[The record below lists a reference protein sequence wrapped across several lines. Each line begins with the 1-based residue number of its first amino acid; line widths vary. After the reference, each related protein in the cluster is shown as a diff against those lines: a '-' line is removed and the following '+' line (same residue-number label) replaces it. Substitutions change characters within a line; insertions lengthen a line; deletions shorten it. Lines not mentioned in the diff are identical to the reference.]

1 MLAQLIDEVR
11 TLRAVV
17 SAGVWVATPDM
28 KKAGKSFGQP
38 QMPERV
44 KRPDWMPQPEQEEQ
58 SSHEVVIGPGELARW
73 MSSKD

>member
-1 MLAQLIDEVR
+1 M
-11 TLRAVV
+11 
-17 SAGVWVATPDM
+17 ATPDM

-44 KRPDWMPQPEQEEQ
+44 RRPDWMPQPEQEEQ
-58 SSHEVVIGPGELARW
+58 SSNEVVIGPGELARW